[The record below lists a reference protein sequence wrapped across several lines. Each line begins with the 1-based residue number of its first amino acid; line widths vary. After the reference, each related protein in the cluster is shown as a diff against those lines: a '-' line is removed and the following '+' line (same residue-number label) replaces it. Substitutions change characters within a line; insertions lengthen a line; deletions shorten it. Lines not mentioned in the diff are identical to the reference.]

1 MIRGAWDDK
10 YQLSSFFSSRSPH
23 TRCALVTEFRRVLCR
38 SADAAPA
45 PVGGHRQP
53 GDEPADRCRVE
64 VCRAPDTRVFA
75 QEPPEHA
82 QREPVRGAGRGA
94 GCYIMIAESP
104 GDGGADIV
112 RHSEQRRAEALDD
125 LAPFVA
131 ELDFGDLRRMVRR
144 CRIE

>member
-1 MIRGAWDDK
+1 MRISDW
-10 YQLSSFFSSRSPH
+10 SSDVCSSD
-23 TRCALVTEFRRVLCR
+23 L
-38 SADAAPA
+38 
-45 PVGGHRQP
+45 
-53 GDEPADRCRVE
+53 
-64 VCRAPDTRVFA
+64 TRVFA

-144 CRIE
+144 CRIESQRPIEEIGRAS

>member
-1 MIRGAWDDK
+1 MCFR
-10 YQLSSFFSSRSPH
+10 LFFFFFSSRRRH
-23 TRCALVTEFRRVLCR
+23 TRCALVTGVQTCALPI
-38 SADAAPA
+38 S
-45 PVGGHRQP
+45 
-53 GDEPADRCRVE
+53 
-64 VCRAPDTRVFA
+64 DTRVFA

-144 CRIE
+144 CRIEYQRPLEAAPSHRRGLTPQKK